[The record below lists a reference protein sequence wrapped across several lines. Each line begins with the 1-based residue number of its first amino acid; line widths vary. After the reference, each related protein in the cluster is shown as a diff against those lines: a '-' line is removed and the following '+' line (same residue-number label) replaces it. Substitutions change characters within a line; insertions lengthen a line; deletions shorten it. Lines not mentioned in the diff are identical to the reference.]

1 MMRRLSVG
9 LIAAAMLMSGAL
21 VGVSYGGG
29 GGITEP
35 QTIELSV
42 DVCGDR
48 CRFYP
53 LRDSDGRQTGQV
65 TLTKNPLVDAD
76 GNRAGTVNVSCT
88 VSDGPGGPTDW
99 VCTYIHTLKA
109 GPYTEQG
116 TVVTHGIYTGNDGD
130 VFAVTGGTGA
140 YENVR
145 GYATMNYG
153 QTPELNYTLTLIP

>member
-1 MMRRLSVG
+1 MVRKLSVG
-9 LIAAAMLMSGAL
+9 LLAAAMLMSGAL

-42 DVCGDR
+42 DPCSVR

-53 LRDSDGRQTGQV
+53 LREADGLRTGQV
-65 TLTKNPLVDAD
+65 TLTKNPLFDAD
-76 GNRAGTVNVSCT
+76 GNRAGNLNISCT

-116 TVVTHGIYTGNDGD
+116 TVVAHGIYTGDDGD
-130 VFAVTGGTGA
+130 VFAVSGGTGA

-145 GYATMNYG
+145 GHATMNYG
-153 QTPELNYTLTLIP
+153 ASPELNYTLTLIP